1 MVPLLQ
7 RVTFEKRESN
17 QSALAPFVRCLA
29 VARHAL
35 APVLLRG
42 PAAIGHP
49 WPGAA
54 NPASMPGCPL
64 RRTSTRP
71 HEGAKTA
78 TAPRGGLPAGLFIWL
93 VRISLCRSRLAGDSG
108 RSDHIV
114 APDIALSPASRL
126 LQLDYI
132 PPGDWSAVRPLSP
145 ASRLVQ
151 LDCIPSEIGRLSGRY
166 RQQAGSYNWI
176 TYPRRLVGCQA
187 VIASKPAPTT
197 GLHTPGRLVGCQAD
211 IARELAHTG
220 WNADHQNKQAGR

>member
-71 HEGAKTA
+71 HEGASTA

-126 LQLDYI
+126 LQLDDI
-132 PPGDWSAVRPLSP
+132 SPGDWSAVRPTSP
-145 ASRLVQ
+145 ASWLIQ
-151 LDCIPSEIGRLSGRY
+151 
-166 RQQAGSYNWI
+166 
-176 TYPRRLVGCQA
+176 VGMQ
-187 VIASKPAPTT
+187 TT
-197 GLHTPGRLVGCQAD
+197 KTNRP
-211 IARELAHTG
+211 
-220 WNADHQNKQAGR
+220 AGRPPRPLLIYPPPRQAE